1 MGATSLSLSVEQN
14 PAFPTEDR
22 VKDLVNVVFAGE
34 FTLFE
39 SVSVVLADH
48 ETVLQ
53 LNRKWLDHDFNTDV
67 ISFLLE
73 DDPIEGEVY
82 VDVET
87 ASERFLEFGS
97 DLTSEIERYIVHGL
111 LHLCGHDDASDQ
123 EREAMH
129 VLENRYMDAAGKP

>member
-14 PAFPTEDR
+14 AAFPTEDR
-22 VKDLVNVVFAGE
+22 VNDLVDVVFAGE
-34 FTLFE
+34 SKRFE

-48 ETVLQ
+48 ETVLK
-53 LNRKWLDHDFNTDV
+53 LNREWLAHDFNTDV

-87 ASERFLEFGS
+87 ASERFKEFDS
-97 DLTSEIERYIVHGL
+97 DLNSEIERYIVHGL
-111 LHLCGHDDASDQ
+111 LHLCGHEDASER

-129 VLENRYMDAAGKP
+129 VLENRYLDAAG